1 MQSGLGSLLRFIA
14 RHLIWLVVIAC
25 ILALGTAAMKE
36 WRVVRAAQDDL
47 ATLQAAQLPVQAH
60 AQQATGELVARIA
73 SYRNAPL
80 GSLEAR
86 IAALETIETSAARVP
101 QPPLLGFPL
110 PDGAGVGN
118 RLAAQYKAKVELEI
132 LRQELACLRQFRA
145 YAIAGM
151 DKPRALAQLQA
162 LHAAHLDAHQRLL
175 AHAQHIA
182 RLRWVERALI
192 ELPVMRPP
200 YLAHLADERT
210 RLLAE
215 NNRAAQAWDAQRSAI
230 ARIDSALSAASA
242 GVDPQRILATLA
254 PLHGDM
260 ARADA
265 VVSGSWISRA
275 LQPVINVMPLAGMLL
290 LAAFAAHLLV
300 KILFYYVLAPLASK
314 RKPIRLS
321 AKESGSISVMPA
333 SAVSQQVTLAG
344 DERLLVLPDYVQSAP
359 VGGEK
364 KTRWLLDWSCPWTC
378 LVSGMFALTSI
389 RTASGQPVVLSA
401 SDDASSEL
409 ALVALPAGAEMV
421 FQPRCL
427 VGVIHPDP
435 APLRITRHWRL
446 GTLHAWLTLQ
456 LRYLVFHGPAT
467 LVVKGSRGVRIEPAG
482 QGRLISQSATLGFS
496 ASLAYSTVRCD
507 TFFPYYLGKTALLQD
522 QFAGGPGYYVYDET
536 PRGGKNGNVIERGL
550 EGFTDGIL
558 KIFGI

>member
-1 MQSGLGSLLRFIA
+1 MQSGLGALLRFVA
-14 RHLIWLVVIAC
+14 RNLVSLVVIAC
-25 ILALGTAAMKE
+25 LLALGTSALKE
-36 WRVVRAAQDDL
+36 WKVVRAAQNDL
-47 ATLQAAQLPVQAH
+47 TTLQTAQVPAQAH
-60 AQQATGELVARIA
+60 AQQATGELVSRVAN
-73 SYRNAPL
+73 YRSAPL
-80 GSLEAR
+80 GALDAR
-86 IAALETIETSAARVP
+86 IAALEAIEASAARVP
-101 QPPLLGFPL
+101 QAPLLGFPL
-110 PDGAGVGN
+110 PVGAGLAN
-118 RLAAQYKAKVELEI
+118 RLTAQYKAKIELEI
-132 LRQELACLRQFRA
+132 LRQELATLRQFRA

-151 DKPRALAQLQA
+151 DKPRALVQLQA
-162 LHAAHLDAHQRLL
+162 LHAAHVEAHERYL
-175 AHAQHIA
+175 AHAHAIA
-182 RLRWVERALI
+182 RLGWVERGLI
-192 ELPVMRPP
+192 ELPGMRPP
-200 YLAHLADERT
+200 YLANLANERT

-215 NNRAAQAWDAQRSAI
+215 NNRAAHAYSAQRSAI

-242 GVDPQRILATLA
+242 GIEPQRILAMLA
-254 PLHGDM
+254 PLDRDI

-265 VVSGSWISRA
+265 VVSGSWMSRL
-275 LQPVINVMPLAGMLL
+275 LQPVIHALPLAGLVL

-300 KILFYYVLAPLASK
+300 KVLFYYVLAPLASK

-321 AKESGSISVMPA
+321 PKESGAISVMPA
-333 SAVSQQVTLAG
+333 SAVSQQVMLAG

-378 LVSGMFALTSI
+378 LISGMFALTSI
-389 RTASGQPVVLSA
+389 RTGSGKPVVLSA

-409 ALVALPAGAEMV
+409 ALVALPEGAQMV

-427 VGVIHPDP
+427 VGVIHPD
-435 APLRITRHWRL
+435 AARLRISRHWRL

-467 LVVKGSRGVRIEPAG
+467 LVVKGSRGVRVEPAG

-507 TFFPYYLGKTALLQD
+507 TFFPYYMGKTALLQD

-536 PRGGKNGNVIERGL
+536 PRGGKQGNVIERGL
-550 EGFTDGIL
+550 EGFTDGVL